1 MSLLLA
7 LLEHLPRGR
16 LPYIYLHVQML
27 SAQRAQPH
35 LAGWSPLPGTLLPLL
50 VPEYKPLNYLQ
61 SLDRVC
67 CVIDV
72 QIPETKMEG
81 RADPTVGQLKL

>member
-16 LPYIYLHVQML
+16 LSYIYVHDQTL
-27 SAQRAQPH
+27 SAQRAEPH

-61 SLDRVC
+61 SLDLVC
-67 CVIDV
+67 CVIDA